1 MFKSFFCYGVRLRT
15 KSIITFRIVCFSCV
29 KQQKMPATDEI
40 TSYHENQ
47 ITPKQT
53 ILATDFQWI
62 FKEQFSFEFQDNL
75 KIQNTYHVLK
85 CESYTPQNW

>member
-15 KSIITFRIVCFSCV
+15 KSIIMLHIVSFSCL

-40 TSYHENQ
+40 TSYHKNQ

-53 ILATDFQWI
+53 I
-62 FKEQFSFEFQDNL
+62 FQDNL
-75 KIQNTYHVLK
+75 KIQNKYHVLIHHK
-85 CESYTPQNW
+85 IDK

>member
-15 KSIITFRIVCFSCV
+15 ESIITFRIVCFSCV
-29 KQQKMPATDEI
+29 KQQKKPATDEI

-53 ILATDFQWI
+53 ILATDFR
-62 FKEQFSFEFQDNL
+62 
-75 KIQNTYHVLK
+75 
-85 CESYTPQNW
+85 

>member
-15 KSIITFRIVCFSCV
+15 KSIITFRRVCFSCE

-53 ILATDFQWI
+53 ILATDFQ
-62 FKEQFSFEFQDNL
+62 
-75 KIQNTYHVLK
+75 
-85 CESYTPQNW
+85 

>member
-29 KQQKMPATDEI
+29 KLKKMPATDEI

-47 ITPKQT
+47 KTPKQT
-53 ILATDFQWI
+53 ILATDFR
-62 FKEQFSFEFQDNL
+62 
-75 KIQNTYHVLK
+75 
-85 CESYTPQNW
+85 